1 MWRILIGAEDMTT
14 YFVTRHAG
22 AVQWADTTALAYD
35 VHLTHLTN
43 LSALGQGD
51 VVIGTLPINMV
62 YMLNQRGVRYIHL
75 SLEIPPE
82 LRGVELDADQLVA
95 CKASLQEFV
104 VSQVESS
111 LYVAKT

>member
-1 MWRILIGAEDMTT
+1 MAT

-22 AVQWADTTALAYD
+22 AVQWAAATELAYD
-35 VHLTHLTN
+35 VHLTHLSN
-43 LSALGQGD
+43 LSAFHHGE

-62 YMLNQRGVRYIHL
+62 YMLNQRGVRYLHL

-95 CKASLQEFV
+95 CQATLQEFV
-104 VSQVESS
+104 VSQVE
-111 LYVAKT
+111 